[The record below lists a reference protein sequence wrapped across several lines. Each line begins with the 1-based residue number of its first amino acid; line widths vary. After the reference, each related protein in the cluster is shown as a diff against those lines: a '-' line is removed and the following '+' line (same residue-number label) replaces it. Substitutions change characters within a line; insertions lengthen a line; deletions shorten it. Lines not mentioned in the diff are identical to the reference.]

1 MPPSK
6 NNVFPPPDRCG
17 RYLRR
22 LERVYAAMDRS
33 YESAADRYGF
43 ACNGCAESC
52 CRTLFYH
59 HTLVE
64 FLYFSAG
71 FRSLER
77 GLQTALTARAEAF
90 CRAVQA
96 AGKNGSSPRH
106 ICPVNQAD
114 RCRLYAFR
122 PMICR
127 LHGIPSELHRPDGQT
142 LQAPG
147 CAAFAES
154 CGHLPQVPF
163 DRTPFYRELAGIE
176 QDLRREVAPAG
187 KIKMT
192 VAEMILAVS

>member
-1 MPPSK
+1 MPSI
-6 NNVFPPPDRCG
+6 NNVFPPPERCG

-22 LERVYAAMDRS
+22 LERVFAAMDQA
-33 YESAADRYGF
+33 YKSAADRYGF
-43 ACNGCAESC
+43 ECNGCGENC

-59 HTLVE
+59 HTMIE

-77 GLQTALTARAEAF
+77 EVRLALSARAEAF
-90 CRAVQA
+90 GQAVRATV
-96 AGKNGSSPRH
+96 KNGSFPRH
-106 ICPVNQAD
+106 MCPVNEAD

-127 LHGIPSELHRPDGQT
+127 LHGIPSDLQRPDGET
-142 LQAPG
+142 LQTPG
-147 CAAFAES
+147 CAVFADS
-154 CGHLPQVPF
+154 CGHLAQVVF

-176 QDLRREVAPAG
+176 QDLRRDVPPVG